1 MLYAIQHY
9 SYVMR
14 PIPRIVVAGT
24 HSGCGKTTL
33 ASGLMA
39 ALAARGLA
47 VQPFKVGPD
56 FIDPT
61 HHSAICGRTSRNLDP
76 FMMGEA
82 GVRETFVRA
91 SAGADIAVVEGA
103 MGLYDGLEGSDTA
116 STAHVAKVL
125 DAPVLLVVDAGGASR
140 SVHAMA
146 LGYAGFDPEVRVAGV
161 IFNRVGSPRHRAMI
175 EATESVPACGWVPR
189 RKDLAVG
196 SRHLGLAMA
205 AEDGAMAGFG
215 AVVEETCD
223 LPGIIDLAWSAPP
236 LPVPPEDPDRPEAR
250 VRLGVANDAA
260 FCFYYADNLDRLV
273 RTGAEIVFFSPM
285 TDRLPEV
292 DALYLG
298 GGYPELHAEALA
310 ASRCREDVRRA
321 VDDGMPVF
329 AECGGLIYLA
339 EQLTTTD
346 GDYPMAG
353 VLPASAVMT
362 DRLQALGYVEARVV
376 GTTPV
381 LAPGSAFRGQEYHY
395 SRLNCAP
402 DARFALELARGR
414 GIDGGRDGLVAQN
427 AVGQYTH
434 AYFTAGFAE
443 RLVQAAAAYRR
454 A

>member
-1 MLYAIQHY
+1 
-9 SYVMR
+9 MR
-14 PIPRIVVAGT
+14 QIPRVIVAGT

-91 SAGADIAVVEGA
+91 SAGADIAVVEGV
-103 MGLYDGLEGSDTA
+103 MGLYDGLEGTDIA
-116 STAHVAKVL
+116 STAHVAKIL

-140 SVHAMA
+140 SVHAMVR
-146 LGYAGFDPEVRVAGV
+146 GYAGFDPAVRVAGT
-161 IFNRVGSPRHRAMI
+161 IFNRIGSPRHLAMI
-175 EATESVPACGWVPR
+175 EETKSLPVYGGIPR
-189 RKDLAVG
+189 RKDLAVE

-205 AEDGAMAGFG
+205 AETGAMAGFG

-223 LPGIIDLAWSAPP
+223 LSGIIDLARSAPSLAP
-236 LPVPPEDPDRPEAR
+236 AESPGRPEAE
-250 VRLGVANDAA
+250 VRIGVARDAA
-260 FCFYYADNLDRLV
+260 FCFYYADNLDGLARA
-273 RTGAEIVFFSPM
+273 GAELVFFSSM
-285 TDRLPEV
+285 ADRLPDV
-292 DALYLG
+292 DALYFG

-310 ASRCREDVRRA
+310 ASRCREDVRRV
-321 VDDGMPVF
+321 VDDGMPVYG
-329 AECGGLIYLA
+329 ECGGLAYLT
-339 EQLTTTD
+339 ERLTTGE

-353 VLPASAVMT
+353 VLPAATEMT
-362 DRLQALGYVEARVV
+362 GRIQGLGYVEARVV

-381 LAPGSAFRGQEYHY
+381 LAPGSAFRGHEFHY
-395 SRLNCAP
+395 SRLDCAP
-402 DARFALELARGR
+402 DARFVLDLLRGR
-414 GIDGGRDGLVAQN
+414 GIDGGRDGLAVQN

-434 AYFTAGFAE
+434 AYFPEGFAE
-443 RLVQAAAAYRR
+443 TLVRAGEAYRR
-454 A
+454 S

>member
-1 MLYAIQHY
+1 MSHGIQHY
-9 SYVMR
+9 SNVMC
-14 PIPRIVVAGT
+14 PIPRIIVAGT

-39 ALAARGLA
+39 ALAARGLV

-61 HHSAICGRTSRNLDP
+61 HHSAICARTSRNLDP

-91 SAGADIAVVEGA
+91 CVGADVAVVEGA

-140 SVHAMA
+140 SVHAMVR
-146 LGYAGFDPEVRVAGV
+146 GYAGFDPCVRVAGT
-161 IFNRVGSPRHRAMI
+161 IFNRVGSLRHRAMI
-175 EATESVPACGWVPR
+175 EATESLPAYGWVPR
-189 RKDLAVG
+189 RKDLVVG

-205 AEDGAMAGFG
+205 AETGTLAGFG

-223 LPGIIDLAWSAPP
+223 LSGILNLAREAPP
-236 LPVPPEDPDRPEAR
+236 LPVPAEVADRPETGAR
-250 VRLGVANDAA
+250 IGVARDAA
-260 FCFYYADNLDRLV
+260 FCFYYADNLDLLARA
-273 RTGAEIVFFSPM
+273 GADLIFFSPM

-298 GGYPELHAEALA
+298 GGYPELHAESLA
-310 ASRCREDVRRA
+310 ASRCRDDVRRA
-321 VDDGMPVF
+321 VDDGMPVY
-329 AECGGLIYLA
+329 AECGGLLYLT
-339 EQLTTTD
+339 EQLATPD
-346 GDYPMAG
+346 GDYPMAS
-353 VLPASAVMT
+353 VLPAAAVMT
-362 DRLQALGYVEARVV
+362 DRIQALGYVEARVL
-376 GTTPV
+376 GGAPV
-381 LAPGSAFRGQEYHY
+381 LAPGSEFRGHEFHY
-395 SRLNCAP
+395 SRLDCAP
-402 DARFALELARGR
+402 DARFALELPRGR
-414 GIDGGRDGLVAQN
+414 GIDGGRDGLTVQN

-443 RLVQAAAAYRR
+443 RLVRAAAAYRQG
-454 A
+454 

>member
-1 MLYAIQHY
+1 
-9 SYVMR
+9 MR

-82 GVRETFVRA
+82 VVRETFVRA

-116 STAHVAKVL
+116 STAHVAKIL

-140 SVHAMA
+140 SVHAMVR
-146 LGYAGFDPEVRVAGV
+146 GYAGFDPDVRVAGV
-161 IFNRVGSPRHRAMI
+161 IFNRVGSARHLAMI
-175 EATESVPACGWVPR
+175 EATQSLPVYGGVPR

-205 AEDGAMAGFG
+205 AETGVLGGFG

-223 LPGIIDLAWSAPP
+223 LSGIMDLARSAPP
-236 LPVPPEDPDRPEAR
+236 LPAPSETRDRPEAR
-250 VRLGVANDAA
+250 VRVGVANDAA
-260 FCFYYADNLDRLV
+260 FCFYYADNLDRLA
-273 RTGAEIVFFSPM
+273 RAGANLIFFSPM

-298 GGYPELHAEALA
+298 GGYPELHAAALA
-310 ASRCREDVRRA
+310 ASRCRDDVRQA
-321 VDDGMPVF
+321 ADDGMPVY
-329 AECGGLIYLA
+329 AECGGLIYLTERLA
-339 EQLTTTD
+339 TSD

-353 VLPASAVMT
+353 VLPAAAVMT
-362 DRLQALGYVEARVV
+362 DRIQGLGYVEARVV
-376 GTTPV
+376 GGAPV
-381 LAPGSAFRGQEYHY
+381 LAPGSTFRGHEFHY
-395 SRLNCAP
+395 SRLDCAP
-402 DARFALELARGR
+402 DARFALELLRGK
-414 GIDGGRDGLVAQN
+414 GIDGGRDGLTAQN

-434 AYFTAGFAE
+434 AYFPEEFAGT
-443 RLVQAAAAYRR
+443 LVRAAAAYRR
-454 A
+454 S

>member
-1 MLYAIQHY
+1 
-9 SYVMR
+9 MR
-14 PIPRIVVAGT
+14 QIPRVIVAGT

-91 SAGADIAVVEGA
+91 SAGADIAVVEGV
-103 MGLYDGLEGSDTA
+103 MGLYDGLEGTDVA
-116 STAHVAKVL
+116 STAHVAKIL

-140 SVHAMA
+140 SVHAMVR
-146 LGYAGFDPEVRVAGV
+146 GYAGFDPGVRVAGT
-161 IFNRVGSPRHRAMI
+161 IFNRIGSPRHLAMI
-175 EATESVPACGWVPR
+175 EETKSLPVYGGIPR
-189 RKDLAVG
+189 RKDLAVE

-205 AEDGAMAGFG
+205 AETGAMAGFG

-223 LPGIIDLAWSAPP
+223 LSGIIDLARSAPSLAP
-236 LPVPPEDPDRPEAR
+236 AESPGRPEAE
-250 VRLGVANDAA
+250 VRIGVARDAA
-260 FCFYYADNLDRLV
+260 FCFYYADNLDGLARA
-273 RTGAEIVFFSPM
+273 GAELVFFSPM
-285 TDRLPEV
+285 TDRLPDV

-321 VDDGMPVF
+321 VDDGMPVYG
-329 AECGGLIYLA
+329 ECGGLAYLT
-339 EQLTTTD
+339 ERLVTGG

-353 VLPASAVMT
+353 VLPAATEMT
-362 DRLQALGYVEARVV
+362 GRIQALGYVEARVV

-381 LAPGSAFRGQEYHY
+381 LAPGSAFRGHEFHY
-395 SRLNCAP
+395 SHLDCAP
-402 DARFALELARGR
+402 DARFILELLRGR
-414 GIDGGRDGLVAQN
+414 GIDGGRDGLAVQN

-434 AYFTAGFAE
+434 AYFPEGFAE
-443 RLVQAAAAYRR
+443 RLVEAAGAYRR
-454 A
+454 S